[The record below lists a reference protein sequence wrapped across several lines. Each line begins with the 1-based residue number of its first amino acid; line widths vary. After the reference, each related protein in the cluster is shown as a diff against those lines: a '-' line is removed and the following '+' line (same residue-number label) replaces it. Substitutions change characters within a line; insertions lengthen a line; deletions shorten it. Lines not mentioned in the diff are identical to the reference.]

1 MGCGGSRADT
11 IEPRYYESWTRE
23 TESTWLTNTDTE
35 VGQTIASNNNN
46 QRGISDSGT
55 ASMKPCTTTCQGK
68 GEDARQPGH
77 MPSVAPSREKKLV
90 NTATQCGKPPLHATS
105 SSGSKG
111 RLLHRDES
119 KPKPRKLAS
128 KEAVTSKSGQ
138 QSSCP
143 EEKTSDI
150 K

>member
-35 VGQTIASNNNN
+35 IGQAIATNNNH
-46 QRGISDSGT
+46 RAISDSGS
-55 ASMKPCTTTCQGK
+55 ASAKQCATTCQGK
-68 GEDARQPGH
+68 GEDGRQPVH
-77 MPSVAPSREKKLV
+77 VSSKEKKLV
-90 NTATQCGKPPLHATS
+90 NTATQCGKPPLHSTCSSSSSSS

-111 RLLHRDES
+111 KPLHRDEN
-119 KPKPRKLAS
+119 KLRPKKLSS
-128 KEAVTSKSGQ
+128 KEAVTSKS
-138 QSSCP
+138 SCP
-143 EEKTSDI
+143 EESTSDG